1 MSTTR
6 RRAPATIT
14 STLAT
19 ATRTID
25 AAILAAELDERP
37 SVAELR
43 ATGWELARLTG
54 ELTGLAALLAEN
66 IGRPTDRLD
75 HARSVD
81 GGSAA
86 PHLARAGRELA
97 ALRRALHDAHTA
109 ARGFYAETSQLT
121 PTST

>member
-6 RRAPATIT
+6 RRTPATIT

-25 AAILAAELDERP
+25 AAILAAELDDRP

-54 ELTGLAALLAEN
+54 ELNGLATLLAQD
-66 IGRPTDRLD
+66 IAQHTDHL
-75 HARSVD
+75 D
-81 GGSAA
+81 GGPAG
-86 PHLARAGRELA
+86 PPLARAGRELA

-109 ARGFYAETSQLT
+109 ARGFYAETSRLM
-121 PTST
+121 PTTT